1 MSTEREPGP
10 VPGPSEATPAAP
22 LPAPPCEQRL
32 AAASQEGV
40 GVAERLGVL
49 ADEPLE
55 ARAQGL
61 ADLAEDLRSALR
73 LAEG

>member
-1 MSTEREPGP
+1 MSTEHAPGP
-10 VPGPSEATPAAP
+10 VHGPSGAIPAAP
-22 LPAPPCEQRL
+22 LPAPPREQRL
-32 AAASQEGV
+32 AAASQEGA
-40 GVAERLGVL
+40 GVAERLGAL
-49 ADEPLE
+49 AEEPLE